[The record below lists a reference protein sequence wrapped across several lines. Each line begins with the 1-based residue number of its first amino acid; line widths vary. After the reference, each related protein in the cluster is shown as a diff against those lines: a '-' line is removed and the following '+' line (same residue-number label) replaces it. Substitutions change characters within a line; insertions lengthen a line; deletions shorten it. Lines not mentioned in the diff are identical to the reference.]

1 MRKLHFETLVPAE
14 LRQETAGRSL
24 VYQPVGSM
32 EWPGPHMGLGMD
44 TANANAVALACA
56 ARTGGVVMPPLYT
69 GTETLRSP
77 QTLRRLGFTG
87 SETIV
92 GMDFPANSVRSFYW
106 PPELFEQIVRCQTQ
120 MLLDMGFRQI
130 VWMNGH
136 GADAQIEILER
147 VCRAASEQ
155 SGRCV
160 MTLMALRDGC
170 GAELGHA
177 GLAETAIFAHLCPEA
192 VELDRLPPKPEPL
205 YNTRYAIV
213 DNATFTHGPNADYS
227 VRYDPRDATPELGA
241 RIVER
246 AVEQCVQAVEQAAPP
261 GPPAEPSIL

>member
-1 MRKLHFETLVPAE
+1 MGKLHFETLVRAE
-14 LRQETAGRSL
+14 LQQETAGRSL

-32 EWPGPHMGLGMD
+32 EWHGPHMGMGMD

-56 ARTGGVVMPPLYT
+56 ARTGGVVMPPLYI
-69 GTETLRSP
+69 GTETPRSP

-87 SETIV
+87 SERIV

-106 PPELFEQIVRCQTQ
+106 PPDLFEQIVRCQTQ

-130 VWMNGH
+130 VWINGH
-136 GADAQIEILER
+136 GADAQIEILQR
-147 VCRAASEQ
+147 VCKEAGVR
-155 SGRCV
+155 SGCCV
-160 MTLMALRDGC
+160 MTLMALCEGC
-170 GAELGHA
+170 GAGLGHA

-205 YNTRYAIV
+205 YNTWYAIV
-213 DNATFTHGPNADYS
+213 DNDTFTQGPNEDYS

-241 RIVER
+241 RILAYTVD
-246 AVEQCVQAVEQAAPP
+246 QCVSAVEQAAPP
-261 GPPAEPSIL
+261 VGRTGLTNH

>member
-1 MRKLHFETLVPAE
+1 MGKLHFETLVPAE
-14 LRQETAGRSL
+14 LQQETAGRSL

-32 EWPGPHMGLGMD
+32 EWHGPHMGMGMD

-56 ARTGGVVMPPLYT
+56 ARTGGVVMPPLYI
-69 GTETLRSP
+69 GTETPRSP

-87 SETIV
+87 SERIV

-106 PPELFEQIVRCQTQ
+106 PPDLFEQIVRCQTQ

-136 GADAQIEILER
+136 GADAQIEILQR
-147 VCRAASEQ
+147 VCKEASAR
-155 SGRCV
+155 SGCCV
-160 MTLMALRDGC
+160 MTLMTLCEGC
-170 GAELGHA
+170 GAGLGHA
-177 GLAETAIFAHLCPEA
+177 GLAETAIFARLCPEA

-205 YNTRYAIV
+205 YNTQYAIV
-213 DNATFTHGPNADYS
+213 DNDTFTQGPNEDYS

-241 RIVER
+241 SILAYTVD
-246 AVEQCVQAVEQAAPP
+246 QCVSAVEQAAPP
-261 GPPAEPSIL
+261 AGKPGLTTH